1 MIAEIIDYKNIV
13 EDIANLVKNSPFKM
27 EYIVKTVGMPPA
39 TFYRK
44 MNNSSFTADEMLAI
58 AKIIS
63 PQETYLYELKQAIK
77 QSNDDIKEGRIFE
90 HQEVIDEIRREFL
103 Q

>member
-13 EDIANLVKNSPFKM
+13 EGIADLVKNSPFKM

-44 MNNSSFTADEMLAI
+44 MNNCSFTADEMLAI
-58 AKIIS
+58 AKVIS
-63 PQETYLYELKQAIK
+63 PQETYLYELKEALK
-77 QSNDDIKEGRIFE
+77 KSNQDIKEGRVFE
-90 HQEVIDEIRREFL
+90 HQQVIDEIRREFS

>member
-1 MIAEIIDYKNIV
+1 MIAEIINYKNIV
-13 EDIANLVKNSPFKM
+13 DDIANLVKNSPFKM
-27 EYIVKTVGMPPA
+27 EHIVKTVGMPPA
-39 TFYRK
+39 SFYRK

-63 PQETYLYELKQAIK
+63 PQETYLYELKEALK
-77 QSNDDIKEGRIFE
+77 QSNQDINEGRIFE
-90 HQEVIDEIRREFL
+90 HQDVIDEIRREFL

>member
-13 EDIANLVKNSPFKM
+13 DGIANLVKNSPFKM
-27 EYIVKTVGMPPA
+27 EHIVKTVGMPPA

-44 MNNSSFTADEMLAI
+44 MNNSSFTVDEMLAI
-58 AKIIS
+58 AKVIS
-63 PQETYLYELKQAIK
+63 PQETYFYELKQALK
-77 QSNDDIKEGRIFE
+77 QSNEDIKEGRLFD
-90 HQEVIDEIRREFL
+90 HQDVIEEIRREFL